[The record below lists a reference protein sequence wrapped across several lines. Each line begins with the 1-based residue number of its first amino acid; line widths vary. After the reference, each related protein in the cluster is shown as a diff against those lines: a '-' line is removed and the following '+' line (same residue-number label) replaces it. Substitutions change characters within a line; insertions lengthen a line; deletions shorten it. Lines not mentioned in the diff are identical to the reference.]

1 MHQTFAPRDGAP
13 SGRPRLARLGFVVLA
28 VALLAPALAVVV
40 APRPA
45 AAAENQPPRLREFLW
60 GLAGQE
66 SGWRFH
72 IENQVSGAYGKYQIM
87 PFNWPN
93 WARDFIGD
101 PYAPQTATN
110 QEIVAAGKVSGL
122 HRWLGRYDRVAYW
135 WLSGRSDPDRSNWS
149 SYARGY
155 VRNVIALMERA
166 PAGGSRLIP
175 TSPDTGLE
183 RGDIL
188 RVEKRFRLRAAPSWQ
203 SAPVIKLRRRGE
215 LTVRRSRWV
224 SIGGEPRA
232 WVRLEAPDGTRGWVR
247 LRILLARTGG

>member
-1 MHQTFAPRDGAP
+1 MYQTSAPRDGAS
-13 SGRPRLARLGFVVLA
+13 SGQPRLARLAFIVVA

-66 SGWRFH
+66 SGWQYD

-135 WLSGRSDPDRSNWS
+135 WLSGRSDPDKSNWS

-155 VRNVIALMERA
+155 VRNVMALMEDA
-166 PAGGSRLIP
+166 PAGGSGPTP

-183 RGDIL
+183 RGDVL
-188 RVEKRFRLRAAPSWQ
+188 RVKERFSLRERASWQ
-203 SAPVIKLRRRGE
+203 SPRVTRPPRRNQ
-215 LTVRRSRWV
+215 LTVLRSKWV
-224 SIGGEPRA
+224 SIGGDPRA

-247 LRILLARTGG
+247 LRILLPRTRG